1 MLSTVSHGSEEFL
14 FKKNML
20 KFVAAN
26 IETSILKCRFFCSFF
41 FLFFFLFYLLFT
53 FSLIIICTGHKRPA
67 FFTSSKTPVRS
78 FLHQSFCFMP
88 NTAFLQCNH
97 ICCVKK
103 KKKGNRFNNIS
114 DSVVSK
120 CIKARRSCKEIKS
133 DDI

>member
-26 IETSILKCRFFCSFF
+26 IETAILKCYWQVFVQFFFFFC
-41 FLFFFLFYLLFT
+41 YLLFT

-67 FFTSSKTPVRS
+67 FFTSSKTPLRS
-78 FLHQSFCFMP
+78 FLHQSFCFMS

-103 KKKGNRFNNIS
+103 KKGNRFNNTS

-120 CIKARRSCKEIKS
+120 CIKARRSCREIKS